1 MSEIQQKMYIGFH
14 VKYPLFSSRQICNE
28 TCISSRDFC
37 KILKFQISWKSVQ
50 WEPSCFVRTERETD
64 RRTDMKKLI
73 VAFRNSSNVPTNWIA
88 NLLRRCQPEAG
99 TSPRNVEHFQ
109 SSISKQTKSLIPYD
123 CGDEIIPRNKILLEE
138 YIVDYQSNNFS
149 LKPSVRL

>member
-1 MSEIQQKMYIGFH
+1 MYVGLH
-14 VKYPLFSSRQICNE
+14 VKYPLFSSRQIFNE
-28 TCISSRDFC
+28 TCIFSRDFR

-50 WEPSCFVRTERETD
+50 WEPSCSLRPD
-64 RRTDMKKLI
+64 RRTDMTKLI
-73 VAFRNSSNVPTNWIA
+73 VAFRNSANAPKNWIA

-109 SSISKQTKSLIPYD
+109 SSISKQAKTLIPYD
-123 CGDEIIPRNKILLEE
+123 WVDDIIPRSKILLEE
-138 YIVDYQSNNFS
+138 CIVDYQLNNFS